1 MRRPESRGKFGESG
15 RSPLMK
21 QLIETNDPVLLTWI
35 EALLRDSGIESFVF
49 DPYVAQLGIP
59 LILHRIMV
67 ADDDLIRAQRLLDDA
82 KIEYEKK

>member
-1 MRRPESRGKFGESG
+1 
-15 RSPLMK
+15 MK

-35 EALLRDSGIESFVF
+35 EALLRDSGIESLVF

-59 LILHRIMV
+59 AVMRRVMV
-67 ADDDLIRAQRLLDDA
+67 ADDDLTRAQRLLDEA